1 MCRQTDTLHPP
12 LFIALRYAQCCLLCC
27 GVLWHAV
34 LQNLC
39 VGAPCGVMDQMTA
52 ALGEAGQLT
61 ALLCQP
67 AELQAGVQIPP
78 QVRWGCVSAD
88 GVHLSLKVESTRI
101 IRVVVVGGWVGWG
114 WGWGWG
120 GVGWGGW
127 QKQGEEAAASQVW
140 RSEHL
145 ETEVRV
151 GEVE

>member
-1 MCRQTDTLHPP
+1 MQQGMCRQTDILHPP

-88 GVHLSLKVESTRI
+88 GVHVSLKVESTRI

-114 WGWGWG
+114 GGGG
-120 GVGWGGW
+120 GVGGW
-127 QKQGEEAAASQVW
+127 QKQEEEVAASQVW

-151 GEVE
+151 GGVE